1 MDNIIYI
8 NFRNRVMIQGNHA
21 FITLCRETISEEEVQ
36 DVIDAILDPG
46 FYNISSNMVQKLA
59 DLYFGYYAHQH
70 C

>member
-1 MDNIIYI
+1 
-8 NFRNRVMIQGNHA
+8 MIQGNHA
-21 FITLCRETISEEEVQ
+21 FITLCRETISEQEVE

-59 DLYFGYYAHQH
+59 DLYFGYYAHQY